1 MSVRKLTVWH
11 ILAAGCSPAR
21 SLQTGK
27 VLRRAA
33 GMIWAIK
40 RSKSPFGKH
49 GSWWENVEEEM
60 AGREMVENLQRCGE
74 SADLEEWWKYPVTKF
89 NCCWHDPT
97 FNCRTSCPKILERP
111 KLWRIWRG
119 EGILM
124 EDREAVCGPG
134 WLPDWWGITYVNTFL
149 HLPEPCFTLP
159 FLIDANVTASAFL
172 LYTSRGER
180 CSL

>member
-1 MSVRKLTVWH
+1 MSVHKLTVWH

-21 SLQTGK
+21 SLQTAK

-97 FNCRTSCPKILERP
+97 FNRRTSCPKNLERP
-111 KLWRIWRG
+111 KLWRDL
-119 EGILM
+119 EGGRYING
-124 EDREAVCGPG
+124 R
-134 WLPDWWGITYVNTFL
+134 
-149 HLPEPCFTLP
+149 
-159 FLIDANVTASAFL
+159 
-172 LYTSRGER
+172 SRGGLWPWLASRLVRNYIRKHLLTPPWTVFYSPLSDR
-180 CSL
+180 C